1 MDLIA
6 ITTIQRAEKPGKE
19 ATATTKAVPPKTETI
34 MAGASFT
41 ATAEEA
47 EELIGM
53 GAARKDTTK
62 KVAKSSTA
70 KNTKTSSTAAAKQ
83 QADNGEPKAP
93 EDMTMDEIKA
103 ELDTLEAEYASSAN
117 KDELVKALTD
127 ARSDSM
133 V

>member
-1 MDLIA
+1 MDMIA

-19 ATATTKAVPPKTETI
+19 ATATSKAVPPKTETI
-34 MAGASFT
+34 LAGASFT

-47 EELIGM
+47 EELIALK
-53 GAARKDTTK
+53 AARKDTSK
-62 KVAKSSTA
+62 KAAKAAPA

-83 QADNGEPKAP
+83 QAQTGEPKAP
-93 EDMTMDEIKA
+93 DDMTVPEIKA
-103 ELDTLEAEYASSAN
+103 ELDELEVEYASDAL
-117 KDELVKALTD
+117 KDDLVKALTD